1 MNRLEQIWTYLTEH
15 PLWVQLLSWAKTHS
29 LPGLKRLPLYDVI
42 GFIRRELRNDALVT
56 RANSIAFSFFLSLFP
71 AIIVLFTLLAY
82 TPLYANFGEVLEE
95 SIREIMPGEA
105 GKLLFESVENIATK
119 QRSGLLSFGFVLAL
133 WFSSNGMLTLMQ
145 GLEKNYRVSFRRRSA
160 WEKRLIALQLTFIV
174 VFLLVV
180 SVVLVIL
187 GNTLLGL
194 LFRYIDVDG
203 FTRIALQA
211 FRWLVV
217 LLLFYAGFSF
227 VYRYGASTHRRIP
240 FFTPGATLATILSI
254 LVSLGFSFYVD
265 NFGSYNKLYGS
276 IGALIALMLWLQLN
290 CMILLIGFELN
301 ASILVLRDIRRR
313 KSDKS
318 AAAKT

>member
-1 MNRLEQIWTYLTEH
+1 MLERLKRTWIYWVKH
-15 PLWVQLLSWAKTHS
+15 PLWDRLLVWAKTHS

-56 RANSIAFSFFLSLFP
+56 RANSIAFSFFLSIFP
-71 AIIVLFTLLAY
+71 AAIVLFTLLAY
-82 TPLYANFGEVLEE
+82 TPLYANFGEILEA

-105 GKLLFESVENIATK
+105 GKMLFESVENIATK
-119 QRSGLLSFGFVLAL
+119 QRGGLLSFGFVLAL

-145 GLEKNYRVSFRRRSA
+145 GLEKNYKVSFRRRSS
-160 WEKRLIALQLTFIV
+160 WEKRLMALQLTFVV
-174 VFLLVV
+174 VFLLVA
-180 SVVLVIL
+180 SVVLIIL

-194 LFRYIDVDG
+194 LFRYLDMG
-203 FTRIALQA
+203 WLTRIALQA
-211 FRWLVV
+211 FRWVVV
-217 LLLFYAGFSF
+217 LLLFYAGFSL

-240 FFTPGATLATILSI
+240 LFNPGATLATLLSI
-254 LVSLGFSFYVD
+254 IVSLGFSFYVD

-301 ASILVLRDIRRR
+301 ASILVLRDIRKR
-313 KSDKS
+313 KRSR
-318 AAAKT
+318 ANGEV